1 MKVLESRQIM
11 GNIKKRK
18 KTRKEMNMERIK
30 KFWEVVKKLQR
41 KGEIKERI
49 I

>member
-1 MKVLESRQIM
+1 MKAKP
-11 GNIKKRK
+11 KKRK
-18 KTRKEMNMERIK
+18 RTRKEMNMERIG

-41 KGEIKERI
+41 KGEIKDKI